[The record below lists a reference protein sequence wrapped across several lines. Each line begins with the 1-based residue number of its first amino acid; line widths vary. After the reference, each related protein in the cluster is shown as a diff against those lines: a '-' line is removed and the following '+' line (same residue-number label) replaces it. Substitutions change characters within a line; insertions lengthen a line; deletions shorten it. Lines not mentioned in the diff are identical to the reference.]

1 MVWDSERAAQSGSFC
16 IEMKGVEVR
25 FTSIT
30 TRWKVEL
37 VQISRFRPSSRNT
50 NGRYSSHM
58 GVGEGHGKLSRPQM
72 RGQAVIAG
80 FPTNTGTSS
89 QWASSWPRF
98 SQAH

>member
-16 IEMKGVEVR
+16 VEMKGVEVR

-37 VQISRFRPSSRNT
+37 VQISRFRRSSRNT

-58 GVGEGHGKLSRPQM
+58 GVGEGYSKLSRP
-72 RGQAVIAG
+72 
-80 FPTNTGTSS
+80 
-89 QWASSWPRF
+89 
-98 SQAH
+98 

>member
-37 VQISRFRPSSRNT
+37 FKFQGSDVHQGIQMAGTAPTWEWEKGMASCQ
-50 NGRYSSHM
+50 
-58 GVGEGHGKLSRPQM
+58 GHR
-72 RGQAVIAG
+72 
-80 FPTNTGTSS
+80 
-89 QWASSWPRF
+89 
-98 SQAH
+98 